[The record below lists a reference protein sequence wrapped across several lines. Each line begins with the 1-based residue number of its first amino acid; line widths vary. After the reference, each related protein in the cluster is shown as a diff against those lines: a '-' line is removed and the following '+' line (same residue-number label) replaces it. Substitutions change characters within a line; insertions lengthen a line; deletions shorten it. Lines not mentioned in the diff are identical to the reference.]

1 MNINTQTGISQ
12 MKKYNWPRN
21 ILKDAINDVFDIEK
35 EQRYS
40 EETGR
45 KELIKSWAKISVI

>member
-1 MNINTQTGISQ
+1 

-35 EQRYS
+35 EQRFNLKKL
-40 EETGR
+40 EER
-45 KELIKSWAKISVI
+45 S

>member
-45 KELIKSWAKISVI
+45 KELIKS